1 MSTTFSKRFLAMA
14 GILWGICNVATAGNG
29 YLYEAKIGYV
39 GDGYGTATVKID
51 VTYGEG
57 DAQTVSVTSE
67 HRSDVAQQYGGNKI
81 AGIYA
86 RHRVATYTANVS
98 VGSVFC
104 GWYKNEDGSGTAY
117 TSKSSFEESRTAVN
131 DNKVFGP
138 YYAKFKV
145 VDIQNDPNCN
155 PVSLQVTGNPN
166 GTATGTVTFIS
177 SDANSKDDFAPIAV
191 KTNGEGQWTVTDWSY
206 NTSTKIVT
214 VTYQYTADNRH
225 YTNEEATA
233 TITLYSANMKVSK
246 SVNVSANVDLT
257 PTFSITP
264 TTYTFDEIE
273 IGSSERQTIAI
284 TPTNEVA
291 KAAGFEWTYTITGD
305 VNEFSVEPNGLNA
318 VVLFSPTTAGDK
330 TVTMTIT
337 GQYTD
342 ADETTIEQPTPQVIT
357 LTAKAKT
364 PDVTKI
370 VFGGDD
376 NYVHQMATTYVGMTA
391 TENIPVAL
399 LNVSNVQYTWKNNPD
414 NLFSNQIESKM
425 GQISI
430 SLMPNDVGD
439 YSADD
444 NAAVLTATGLTADG
458 QTITKD
464 LTIKVRCELVQPV
477 LNVYSGYQCQ
487 TLEWNNIAGAT
498 QYVIS
503 RDGQTFATIDD
514 GNTTSYIFTSLT
526 NGTTYKYQ
534 LMAVASNTDFNKS
547 SNEAAATV
555 GTLTE
560 GKHIGLQTGTIGHT
574 MKRNGF
580 SSYSPYYTRRDID
593 VSAAFGDNG
602 NALFDYMYV
611 FGPTDPDGTTTIEN
625 PYVGEDGIKQNNV
638 PRINVP
644 NGVESGKSG
653 RLECNAKTICYVFER
668 SGSTYVYKSEFNAV
682 KQRLGTLTNGKSYY
696 FTGFCPFVCTG
707 TKSTEEGFA
716 YAEGQN
722 TSVDIYL
729 DNCIMYSKN
738 KTATGASHAS
748 DYETYNVVLG
758 LTALVGSPNGNNELD
773 GFASPFVFYS
783 TGTNFSPKIH
793 IINHNELR
801 PSNGNLMT
809 KVNADGIKD
818 IYTNRSRYCAPI
830 TCKTNVKGD
839 NVCILTLDDV
849 WPKGTDVSY
858 HANGFLELMPNI
870 TNTGSIDL
878 GNNKG
883 EVIFNGG
890 QYVLCGSYDVS
901 DSYASSLAISYRK
914 FTHDVGVS
922 LWHFG
927 GDQTDSKVTINGGT
941 FNVSQWQV
949 QSSYAYE
956 KTDLRLP
963 QNSVVNGGTFNNCD
977 VYTCSDAASNGTQI
991 RNTAGDYLCRFQIAT
1006 SGQNPD
1012 GTAQFT
1018 FPSLYAE
1025 YEPLYGK
1032 YSINAD
1038 KNGDVWLL
1046 LPGAKNNC
1054 EYKREVPIYN
1064 YVYCMGGITG
1074 SSNGQYVNIGGDKE
1088 AHSGTSNEVRNN
1100 YLAYITYDKRMQTL
1114 ANNQTYKAK
1123 LGDLE
1128 VPVTISALSASITN
1142 TDDYHIQR
1150 GLYVAMPIQ
1159 SADEWFLFT
1168 APFNIQKVYVVETY
1182 CEKELNKAGLAREDA
1197 LNQQAYYNL
1206 DMGYDIS
1213 YGKIAV
1219 EPGPN
1224 KSLIALMNSYLNTRR
1239 NQAKNA
1245 YPTENISANDIGIW
1259 SLTHYNGSNIRNAN
1273 YYLYDTQDWEF
1284 ENDKFTTHWQCV
1296 PKQTVI
1302 QTGEKKDTMLM
1313 QQGHTYALY
1322 FPYFIGHTV
1331 DATSNVTS
1339 NNQRDKWDYWTGKY
1353 LVFEG
1358 KGPQIVRGEDAL
1370 GEIEEPNAGF
1380 ARLVGNYTFANYSPE
1395 GITYKL
1401 NASTEMFET
1410 TSTTDFRPTEGLLL
1424 VNIDVPAGLRVQS
1437 VSRLGK
1443 VIYGPAITTDNR
1455 DSHLP
1460 TIAGD
1465 ATLMVQLAD
1474 GGMEVIPLQPQRVDV
1489 VAANGQLVYSSI
1501 LSEQTYL
1508 PLPAGIYMVRGEK
1521 EVLKVLVR

>member
-1 MSTTFSKRFLAMA
+1 MNRTRLLIGIIMMSCISS
-14 GILWGICNVATAGNG
+14 ICAKD
-29 YLYEAKIGYV
+29 YEATV
-39 GDGYGTATVKID
+39 GCF
-51 VTYGEG
+51 GEG
-57 DAQTVSVTSE
+57 LGQASVIVEYNSRINVWSSSE
-67 HRSDVAQQYGGNKI
+67 KKI
-81 AGIYA
+81 VKNGEPNGTTGIDKSWGVYFNNRA
-86 RHRVATYTANVS
+86 SYEATPAA
-98 VGSVFC
+98 GSVFK
-104 GWYKNEDGSGTAY
+104 GWYSEDKETFQTQTNPMSLNSSMDKTHNYGT
-117 TSKSSFEESRTAVN
+117 
-131 DNKVFGP
+131 
-138 YYAKFKV
+138 YYAKFDIV
-145 VDIQNDPNCN
+145 SIQNDPNCN
-155 PVSLQVTGNPN
+155 PIPLQVTGNPN
-166 GTATGTVTFIS
+166 GTVTGTVTFIS

-191 KTNGEGQWTVTDWSY
+191 KTNGEGQWIVTDWSY
-206 NTSTKIVT
+206 DTSTKKVN

-225 YTNEEATA
+225 YTNQEATA
-233 TITLYSANMKVSK
+233 TITLHSANMKVSK

-264 TTYTFDEIE
+264 TTYTFGEIE

-305 VNEFSVEPNGLNA
+305 IGEFAVEPNGLNA
-318 VVLFSPTTAGDK
+318 VVLFAPITTGDK
-330 TVTMTIT
+330 TATITIT

-342 ADETTIEQPTPQVIT
+342 ANETIIEQPTPQVIT

-370 VFGGDD
+370 IFGGDD
-376 NYVHQMATTYVGMTA
+376 NYVHWMATAYVGVTA

-414 NLFSNQIESKM
+414 NLFSDEIGSKA

-430 SLMPNDVGD
+430 SLTPNNVGD
-439 YSADD
+439 YSANDKV
-444 NAAVLTATGLTADG
+444 AVLTATGITADG

-477 LNVYSGYQCQ
+477 LNVYSGFQCQ
-487 TLEWNNIAGAT
+487 TLEWNSIAGVR
-498 QYVIS
+498 QYIIS

-514 GNTTSYIFTSLT
+514 GNTTSYSVASLT

-534 LMAVASNTDFNKS
+534 LTVVASNTDFNKS
-547 SNEAAATV
+547 SNEVTSTV

-574 MKRNGF
+574 KKRTGF

-593 VSAAFGDNG
+593 VTAAFDEDG

-611 FGPTDPDGTTTIEN
+611 FGPTDPDGTTTTET
-625 PYVGEDGIKQNNV
+625 YTGEDGIKQNNV
-638 PRINVP
+638 PKINVP
-644 NGVESGKSG
+644 NGVEQGKSG
-653 RLECNAKTICYVFER
+653 RLECNAKTMCYVFER
-668 SGSTYVYKSEFNAV
+668 NGSTYVYKSEFNAV

-748 DYETYNVVLG
+748 DYETYNVVL
-758 LTALVGSPNGNNELD
+758 SIGNNKLD

-783 TGTNFSPKIH
+783 TGAKFSPKIH

-809 KVNADGIKD
+809 KVNASHIKD
-818 IYTNRSRYCAPI
+818 IYTNRPRYCAPI
-830 TCKTNVKGD
+830 TCKTNEDGE
-839 NVCILTLDDV
+839 NICSLTLDDI
-849 WPKGTDVSY
+849 WPKNSISTY
-858 HANGFLELMPNI
+858 HTNGFLELMPNI

-878 GNNKG
+878 GNDKG
-883 EVIFNGG
+883 EVSFNGG
-890 QYVLCGSYDVS
+890 QYVLCGSYEVS

-914 FTHDVGVS
+914 FTLDIDVKLVTVSVS

-927 GDQTDSKVTINGGT
+927 GDQADSKVTINGGT
-941 FNVSQWQV
+941 FNVSQWQS

-1006 SGQNPD
+1006 SGQNSD

-1018 FPSLYAE
+1018 FPPLYAE

-1046 LPGAKNNC
+1046 LPGEKNNC

-1064 YVYCMGGITG
+1064 YVYCMGSITG
-1074 SSNGQYVNIGGDKE
+1074 SSNGYDVNIGGDKE
-1088 AHSGTSNEVRNN
+1088 AHSGNSDVVRNN
-1100 YLAYITYDKRMQTL
+1100 YLAYITYDERMQTL
-1114 ANNQTYKAK
+1114 ANNKTYKAT
-1123 LGDLE
+1123 LGNLE
-1128 VPVTISALSASITN
+1128 VPVEISALSASITN
-1142 TDDYHIQR
+1142 TDDYYIQR
-1150 GLYVAMPIQ
+1150 GLYVAMPIH

-1182 CEKELNKAGLAREDA
+1182 CEKELNKAGLAREEA
-1197 LNQQAYYNL
+1197 LNKQAYYNL
-1206 DMGYDIS
+1206 DMGYNIS
-1213 YGKIAV
+1213 YGKIAA

-1224 KSLIALMNSYLNTRR
+1224 KSLITLMNSYLNTRR
-1239 NQAKNA
+1239 NQAKDA
-1245 YPTENISANDIGIW
+1245 YPTENIGANDIGIW
-1259 SLTHYNGSNIRNAN
+1259 SLTHYNGSNIRNAH

-1284 ENDKFTTHWQCV
+1284 EEGKFTTHWQCV
-1296 PKQTVI
+1296 PEQTVI
-1302 QTGEKKDTMLM
+1302 QTEEKENIMLM

-1322 FPYFIGHTV
+1322 FPYFIGHTI
-1331 DATSNVTS
+1331 DANGNVTS
-1339 NNQRDKWDYWTGKY
+1339 NNQHDKWDYWTGKY
-1353 LVFEG
+1353 LIFEG
-1358 KGPQIVRGEDAL
+1358 KGPQMVRGEDAL
-1370 GEIEEPNAGF
+1370 EIEEPNAGF

-1395 GITYKL
+1395 GTTYKL
-1401 NASTEMFET
+1401 NASTEMFEA

-1424 VNIDVPAGLRVQS
+1424 VNIDAPAGQRVQS

-1443 VIYGPAITTDNR
+1443 VIYGPAITTDNE
-1455 DSHLP
+1455 DSHIP
-1460 TIAGD
+1460 TIAGN

-1474 GGMEVIPLQPQRVDV
+1474 GGMEVMPLQTQHVEIVSADGR
-1489 VAANGQLVYSSI
+1489 LIYSGT
-1501 LSEQTYL
+1501 LSEQTYFAV
-1508 PLPAGIYMVRGEK
+1508 PAGLYLVRGEY
-1521 EVLKVLVR
+1521 EVLKVMVK

>member
-1 MSTTFSKRFLAMA
+1 MNRIRLLIGIIMMSCISSICAEDYEATVGCFGEGLGKASVKVEYQTASGWLSSTIKTVQNGESNSTA
-14 GILWGICNVATAGNG
+14 GINRRLNISYNNRAS
-29 YLYEAKIGYV
+29 YEA
-39 GDGYGTATVKID
+39 TPA
-51 VTYGEG
+51 
-57 DAQTVSVTSE
+57 A
-67 HRSDVAQQYGGNKI
+67 
-81 AGIYA
+81 
-86 RHRVATYTANVS
+86 
-98 VGSVFC
+98 GSVFK
-104 GWYKNEDGSGTAY
+104 GWYAEDKQTFIKPQSNPMSLSSTLDKTHNYGT
-117 TSKSSFEESRTAVN
+117 
-131 DNKVFGP
+131 
-138 YYAKFKV
+138 YYAKFDI
-145 VDIQNDPNCN
+145 VDIQNDPNCS
-155 PVSLQVTGNPN
+155 PIILQVTGNPN
-166 GTATGTVTFIS
+166 GTATESVTFIS
-177 SDANSKDDFAPIAV
+177 SDANSKDDFTPIAV

-225 YTNEEATA
+225 YTNQEATA
-233 TITLYSANMKVSK
+233 TITLNSANMKASK

-264 TTYTFDEIE
+264 TTYTFEEIE

-291 KAAGFEWTYTITGD
+291 KAAGFEWIYTITGD
-305 VNEFSVEPNGLNA
+305 VNEFSVEPSGLNA
-318 VVLFSPTTAGDK
+318 VVLFSPTTPGDK
-330 TVTMTIT
+330 TATITIT

-342 ADETTIEQPTPQVIT
+342 AGGTTIKSTSTEIT

-376 NYVHQMATTYVGMTA
+376 NYVHQMATTYVGVTA

-399 LNVSNVQYTWKNNPD
+399 LNVSNVQYTWKNNPN
-414 NLFSNQIESKM
+414 NLFNNHIESRT

-430 SLMPNDVGD
+430 SLTPNDVGD
-439 YSADD
+439 YSADA
-444 NAAVLTATGLTADG
+444 NAAVLTATGVAVNG

-477 LNVYSGYQCQ
+477 LNVYSGFQCQ
-487 TLEWNNIAGAT
+487 TLEWNNIAGVT
-498 QYVIS
+498 QYIIL
-503 RDGQTFATIDD
+503 RDGQAFATIDD
-514 GNTTSYIFTSLT
+514 GNTTSYPVTSLT

-574 MKRNGF
+574 KKRTGF

-611 FGPTDPDGTTTIEN
+611 FGPTDPDGTTTIED
-625 PYVGEDGIKQNNV
+625 PYVGEDGIKQTNV

-682 KQRLGTLTNGKSYY
+682 QQRLGTLTNGKSYY

-707 TKSTEEGFA
+707 TKYTEEGFA
-716 YAEGQN
+716 YVEGEN

-748 DYETYNVVLG
+748 DYETYDVVLS
-758 LTALVGSPNGNNELD
+758 LGNNQLD

-783 TGTNFSPKIH
+783 TGAKFSPKIH

-801 PSNGNLMT
+801 PANGNLMT
-809 KVNADGIKD
+809 KVNAAYIKD
-818 IYTNRSRYCAPI
+818 IYTNRPRYCAPI
-830 TCKTNVKGD
+830 TCKTKKSGD
-839 NVCILTLDDV
+839 NICSLTLDDI
-849 WPKGTDVSY
+849 WPKNSSSTY

-878 GNNKG
+878 GNDKG
-883 EVIFNGG
+883 EVLFNGG

-914 FTHDVGVS
+914 FTKDIDVKLATLSVS

-941 FNVSQWQV
+941 FNVSQWQS

-991 RNTAGDYLCRFQIAT
+991 RNTADDYLCRFQIAT
-1006 SGQNPD
+1006 SGQNSD

-1032 YSINAD
+1032 YSLNAD
-1038 KNGDVWLL
+1038 KNGDIWLL
-1046 LPGAKNNC
+1046 LPGKKNNC
-1054 EYKREVPIYN
+1054 EYKQEVPIYN
-1064 YVYCMGGITG
+1064 YVYCMGSITG
-1074 SSNGQYVNIGGDKE
+1074 SSGKYNVNIGGDKE
-1088 AHSGTSNEVRNN
+1088 AHSGTSNKVRNN

-1182 CEKELNKAGLAREDA
+1182 CEKELNKARLAREDA

-1224 KSLIALMNSYLNTRR
+1224 KSLIALMNSYLSTRR

-1245 YPTENISANDIGIW
+1245 YPTENIGNNDIGIW

-1331 DATSNVTS
+1331 DATGNVTS

-1370 GEIEEPNAGF
+1370 GEIKEPNAGF

-1395 GITYKL
+1395 GTTYKL
-1401 NASTEMFET
+1401 NASTEMFEA
-1410 TSTTDFRPTEGLLL
+1410 TSTTNFRPTEGLLL
-1424 VNIDVPAGLRVQS
+1424 VNVAAPAGLRVQS

-1443 VIYGPAITTDNR
+1443 VIYGPAITTDNG

-1460 TIAGD
+1460 TIAGN
-1465 ATLMVQLAD
+1465 ATLMVQQAD

-1489 VAANGQLVYSSI
+1489 VAANGQLVYSGI